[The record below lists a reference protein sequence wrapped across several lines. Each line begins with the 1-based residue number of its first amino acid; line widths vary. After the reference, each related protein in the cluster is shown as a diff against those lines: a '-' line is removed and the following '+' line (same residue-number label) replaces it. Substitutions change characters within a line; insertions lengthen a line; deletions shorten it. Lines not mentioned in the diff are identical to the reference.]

1 MQGRPR
7 SACKGGCLATGAGSQ
22 PGPRRRGPHRRGVAP
37 GAVGSLPA
45 GRWRPEAGRS
55 HRTATRMEIRCWL
68 IVCGMSGQRGVG
80 GELGWLPPV
89 HTRAALLTAV
99 PPASASSTFCA
110 ARPPTREASA
120 ACHVGLNYEHCTV
133 CKGCGMWLR
142 LTLQQHRPRSAS
154 RLSVTF
160 SWEGNQPPKSDRDR
174 QTEVVYESIV
184 LSVFLQDKYVASR
197 ARNALPHQRPEP

>member
-99 PPASASSTFCA
+99 PRASASSTFCA

-133 CKGCGMWLR
+133 CKGCGMWLGSHFSNTGLVLR
-142 LTLQQHRPRSAS
+142 RAS
-154 RLSVTF
+154 VVCY
-160 SWEGNQPPKSDRDR
+160 R
-174 QTEVVYESIV
+174 QTDILPEGKHGLHAPVMVC
-184 LSVFLQDKYVASR
+184 YV
-197 ARNALPHQRPEP
+197 

>member
-1 MQGRPR
+1 M
-7 SACKGGCLATGAGSQ
+7 LAYSMWHVRAARG
-22 PGPRRRGPHRRGVAP
+22 RRGARVAASSAHK
-37 GAVGSLPA
+37 GRTSDCGAAVG
-45 GRWRPEAGRS
+45 
-55 HRTATRMEIRCWL
+55 
-68 IVCGMSGQRGVG
+68 IVYV
-80 GELGWLPPV
+80 
-89 HTRAALLTAV
+89 
-99 PPASASSTFCA
+99 CA